1 MNRRPALAA
10 RSLVFASLML
20 GALKAMAVP
29 MAPGDF
35 VSPLPGTTVAAEPQL
50 AGTVV
55 QDVTRTISGSFS
67 GTGKPFSVEV
77 QDRVVLADDGTYDF
91 YYRLTIL
98 DKPSS
103 YPLSIRRDGFTGFA
117 TNAGWRTDGLGT
129 LAPESGSRTASGS
142 TIQFNFAFGVPEGGQ
157 TRFLFVDTDA
167 TAYALTGTAT
177 LDLSPSFGENG
188 YASFTTFAPAVPEP
202 ETYALMLAGLG
213 AIGWVRRRRG

>member
-1 MNRRPALAA
+1 MQPHHAPAC
-10 RSLVFASLML
+10 RSVVFAGLLL
-20 GALKAMAVP
+20 GTVKAIAVP

-55 QDVTRTISGSFS
+55 EDITRTISGSFS
-67 GTGKPFSVEV
+67 GTGLPFSVEV

-91 YYRLTIL
+91 YYRLTLL

-117 TNAGWRTDGLGT
+117 TNVGWRSDGLGT
-129 LAPESGSRTASGS
+129 LEPESGSRTATGS
-142 TIQFNFAFGVPEGGQ
+142 TVQFNFAFGVPEGGQ

-167 TAYALTGTAT
+167 TSYALTGTAT

-213 AIGWVRRRRG
+213 AIGLVRRRPR

>member
-1 MNRRPALAA
+1 MQPRHALAS
-10 RSLVFASLML
+10 RSLVFAGLLL
-20 GALKAMAVP
+20 GTVKAIAVP

-55 QDVTRTISGSFS
+55 EDITRTISGSFS
-67 GTGKPFSVEV
+67 GTGLPFSVEV

-91 YYRLTIL
+91 YYRLTLL

-117 TNAGWRTDGLGT
+117 TNVGWRSDGLGT
-129 LAPESGSRTASGS
+129 LEPESGSRTATGS
-142 TIQFNFAFGVPEGGQ
+142 TVQFNFAFGVPEGGQ

-167 TAYALTGTAT
+167 TSYALTGTAT

-213 AIGWVRRRRG
+213 ALGLLRRRQR

>member
-1 MNRRPALAA
+1 MQPHHAPAC
-10 RSLVFASLML
+10 RSVVFAGLLL
-20 GALKAMAVP
+20 GTVKAIAVP

-55 QDVTRTISGSFS
+55 EDVTRTISGSFS
-67 GTGKPFSVEV
+67 GTGLPFSVEV

-91 YYRLTIL
+91 YYRLTLL

-117 TNAGWRTDGLGT
+117 TNVGWRSDGLGT
-129 LAPESGSRTASGS
+129 LEPESGSRTGSGS
-142 TIQFNFAFGVPEGGQ
+142 TVQFNFAFGVPEGGQ

-167 TAYALTGTAT
+167 TSYALTGTAT

-213 AIGWVRRRRG
+213 AIGLVRRRPR